1 MKTITI
7 GRGEGC
13 DILVDDYRISRRH
26 AILRIHTL
34 GKMEIVD
41 MGQNGTWV
49 NGVKLRP
56 GVPFP
61 VTRKDVVNFADASQ
75 LNWSLVD
82 NPLGNYKIIG
92 LIVGILAIVII
103 LIGLISR
110 AFSEGSSEMWQSV
123 DNPVREEQ
131 SVNPILGNDSVIV
144 NVKTGTGS
152 NNTYKKAKN
161 DKEKVKTIDELF
173 PTKDKE
179 KEVKEKKE
187 DKKKRPQQKVEK
199 TKKENRSYDIL

>member
-61 VTRKDVVNFADASQ
+61 VTRKDVVNFAEASQ
-75 LNWSLVD
+75 LNWSLVE
-82 NPLGNYKIIG
+82 NPLGNLKIISFV
-92 LIVGILAIVII
+92 VGTVAIVIL
-103 LIGLISR
+103 LIALISSS
-110 AFSEGSSEMWQSV
+110 FSEDSSETWQSV
-123 DNPVREEQ
+123 DNTTIKEQ
-131 SVNPILGNDSVIV
+131 SVNPVSGKDSVVV
-144 NVKTGTGS
+144 NRKTEAD
-152 NNTYKKAKN
+152 NNDASKKVQK
-161 DKEKVKTIDELF
+161 DKEKIKTIDELF
-173 PTKDKE
+173 PKKDNG
-179 KEVKEKKE
+179 KEVKDKKE
-187 DKKKRPQQKVEK
+187 DKKKRTPQKVEK
-199 TKKENRSYDIL
+199 TKKENHSYEIL

>member
-61 VTRKDVVNFADASQ
+61 VTRKDVVNFAEASQ

-82 NPLGNYKIIG
+82 NPLRNLKIIG
-92 LIVGILAIVII
+92 LIVGILAILII
-103 LIGLISR
+103 LIVLISSV
-110 AFSEGSSEMWQSV
+110 FSEDSSETWKSV
-123 DNPVREEQ
+123 DTPVKEEQ
-131 SVNPILGNDSVIV
+131 SVNPIKGKDSVIV
-144 NVKTGTGS
+144 NNTGTENVDAS
-152 NNTYKKAKN
+152 KNTKK
-161 DKEKVKTIDELF
+161 DEEKVKSIDELF
-173 PTKDKE
+173 PIKDNGKD
-179 KEVKEKKE
+179 VKEKKE
-187 DKKKRPQQKVEK
+187 DKKKEPRQKAEK
-199 TKKENRSYDIL
+199 TKKENHSYEIL